1 MQLAVEKAKWGAA
14 QSSHNVGHWFLL
26 FSVWGSHLQPSF
38 VCCVSFKRTQP
49 VTESQLPLP
58 WEITTY
64 LRISFLGSSL
74 GCILYS
80 LHSLLLL
87 FSCWVNS
94 LQPHG
99 LQHARLPCPLLF
111 PGACSNSCLSSWW
124 CHPTMSSSVTTFS
137 FCPQFF
143 PALGSLPMN
152 HSLYLKTNIYKR
164 ALKGHSTSM
173 IEWVSHGKKFYLIGI
188 GHT

>member
-94 LQPHG
+94 MQPHG

-124 CHPTMSSSVTTFS
+124 CHPNMSSSVTPFS

-152 HSLYLKTNIYKR
+152 QWFEGRDRGSLGSFVSPSTKLHCYTGAFSKRNSLKC
-164 ALKGHSTSM
+164 S
-173 IEWVSHGKKFYLIGI
+173 V
-188 GHT
+188 